1 MRFKDTIKGAKKILK
16 IAKKNPN
23 HYTADELQYVRLL
36 KKQAKDALERKRS
49 QNWRKYSCKLKQI
62 IT

>member
-16 IAKKNPN
+16 VAKKNPN

-49 QNWRKYSCKLKQI
+49 QSKD
-62 IT
+62 

>member
-1 MRFKDTIKGAKKILK
+1 MRLKDTIKGAKKILK

-23 HYTADELQYVRLL
+23 LYNKDEIQYVRLL

-49 QNWRKYSCKLKQI
+49 QSKD
-62 IT
+62 